1 MANDLHFRSL
11 PFYSFFQTFKLF
23 IMKKE
28 KRVWTIVLIVLGSLA
43 PNLTNAQQDSIQTFD
58 LDEVVITATKFPKS
72 RSETGKVITVIDSEV
87 LQRSAGKELSQLL
100 NEQVG
105 LVINGSGSNPGKD
118 KSVYLRGAKSEYTLF
133 LIDGIPVSDPSGA
146 GGAFDPRMFSLDQ
159 LERIE
164 ILKGSQS
171 TLYGSDAIAG
181 VINLITKK
189 GGDKPFGGSA
199 TMSYGSFDM
208 LKANVSVQGTTSL
221 ADYHV
226 GLGHTSTTGI
236 SEAKDLNGIGDF
248 DKDGFD
254 QNTLN
259 VSAGFKLIPSL
270 TVTPFFRYTDFDSE
284 FDGGS
289 FTDDNSSYT
298 STLINPGLSSQYK
311 FSKGAINLLY
321 GHNRTDRKFD
331 GPFGPTEYKGR
342 FDNAD
347 LFFNYDLSDRIQL
360 LTGINYQNQK
370 MIDASLVIEEP
381 EAQLIS
387 PYVSLFLHNVGGL
400 AVELGGRYNHH
411 SKYGSNT
418 TFSFNPSYKI
428 NQSAKLF
435 FNYSTGFK
443 APTLQ
448 QLYGAFGANEDLKP
462 EKSLSLEA
470 GLDVIANN
478 RLETRLTFFS
488 RSVDDVIV
496 YTFTNGN
503 INMDQQNDFGFE
515 LEPTFKVNGRV
526 IVKAYYSL
534 VDGEV
539 TTQEN
544 GKDSTYFNL
553 LRRPKHTIGLNVG
566 VQATSRLYVSLNGKT
581 FSKRKDLF
589 FNPENFFTAE
599 QVTLDSY
606 ILVDVYAEYKMLSD
620 RLKLFVDLRNI
631 LDQDYSEVY
640 GYNTMGINFNAGFNF
655 RF

>member
-1 MANDLHFRSL
+1 
-11 PFYSFFQTFKLF
+11 
-23 IMKKE
+23 MKKE
-28 KRVWTIVLIVLGSLA
+28 KRVWAIVLIALGSLA
-43 PNLTNAQQDSIQTFD
+43 PNLTNAQQDSLQSFD
-58 LDEVVITATKFPKS
+58 LNEVVITATKFPKS

-87 LQRSAGKELSQLL
+87 LQRSAGKDLSQLL

-105 LVINGSGSNPGKD
+105 LVINGANSNPGKD
-118 KSVYLRGAKSEYTLF
+118 KSVYLRGAKSEYTVF

-189 GGDKPFGGSA
+189 GGDQPFGGSA
-199 TMSYGSFDM
+199 TVGYGSFDM
-208 LKANVSVQGTTSL
+208 LKANGSVQGTTSL
-221 ADYHV
+221 ADYNI
-226 GLGHTSTTGI
+226 GFGHTSATGI
-236 SEAKDLNGIGDF
+236 SEAKDLDGVGGF
-248 DKDGFD
+248 DRDGFE
-254 QNTLN
+254 QNALN
-259 VSAGFKLIPSL
+259 VSAGLKLIPSL
-270 TVTPFFRYTDFDSE
+270 TVTPFFRFTDYDGE

-289 FTDDNSSYT
+289 FTDDNSTYN
-298 STLINPGLSSQYK
+298 STLINPGVSSQYK
-311 FSKGAINLLY
+311 FSNGAIHLLY
-321 GHNRTDRKFD
+321 GHNSTDRKFD

-347 LFFNYDLSDRIQL
+347 LFFNYDLNDRIQL
-360 LTGINYQNQK
+360 LSGVNYQNQK
-370 MIDASLVIEEP
+370 MIDASLAIEQP
-381 EAQLIS
+381 DAQLVS
-387 PYVSLFLHNVGGL
+387 PYVSLFLNNVNGFSL
-400 AVELGGRYNHH
+400 ELGGRYNHH

-418 TFSFNPSYKI
+418 TFSFNPTYKI
-428 NQSAKLF
+428 NQSSKLF

-462 EKSLSLEA
+462 EKSSSLEV
-470 GLDVIANN
+470 GLDFIPNN
-478 RLETRLTFFS
+478 KLGTRLTFFS

-503 INMDQQNDFGFE
+503 INLDQQDDFGFE
-515 LEPTFKVNGRV
+515 VEPTYKVSEKVTIR
-526 IVKAYYSL
+526 AYYSL

-539 TTQEN
+539 TTKEN

-566 VQATSRLYVSLNGKT
+566 VQVTPQLYMSLNGKT
-581 FSKRKDLF
+581 FSERKDLF
-589 FNPENFFTAE
+589 FNPDNFFTAE

-606 ILVDVYAEYKMLSD
+606 ILIDIYVEYKMVTD

-631 LDQDYSEVY
+631 LDQDYTEVY
-640 GYNTMGINFNAGFNF
+640 GYNTMGVNLNTGLNF